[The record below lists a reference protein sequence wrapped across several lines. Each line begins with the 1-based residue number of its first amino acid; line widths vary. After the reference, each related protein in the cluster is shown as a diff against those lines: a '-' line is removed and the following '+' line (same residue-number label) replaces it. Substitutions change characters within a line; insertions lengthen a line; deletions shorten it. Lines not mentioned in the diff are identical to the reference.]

1 MNSILNQ
8 DNKTVESF
16 GDEWTRMSQD
26 MLNNKEKEEIFNDY
40 FSIFPFNCIDSK
52 SIGFDMGC
60 GSGRWAT
67 IISPKVKKIVCIDAS
82 LDAINI
88 AKENLKNMLTLSI
101 KLPV

>member
-1 MNSILNQ
+1 
-8 DNKTVESF
+8 
-16 GDEWTRMSQD
+16 
-26 MLNNKEKEEIFNDY
+26 
-40 FSIFPFNCIDSK
+40 
-52 SIGFDMGC
+52 MGC